1 MCDKTIA
8 FDLDDVLCSRTSNQD
23 DIEKYYS
30 CIPNQKM
37 IDILNLCKS
46 KGFKIII
53 YTSRGMTVFNGN
65 VNDIYSNLYDLTQ
78 KQLKEWKVNYDQLIM
93 GKVHYD
99 LLIDDKAINSLNI
112 KNIKDIET
120 FID

>member
-8 FDLDDVLCSRTSNQD
+8 FDLDDVLCSRTSNQG

>member
-8 FDLDDVLCSRTSNQD
+8 FDLDDVLCSRTSNQG

-30 CIPNQKM
+30 CKPNHRM
-37 IDILNLCKS
+37 IDILNSCKRN
-46 KGFKIII
+46 GFKIII